1 MNYERRLILVG
12 SICGIAGCIIFLGV
26 AGLLEQLYWQPKFQS
41 LIKSTEDFLSMKGS
55 SPYRQISMGSHLLG
69 AFALMLLAVGF
80 IGLYKVLSYDK
91 KRVSVTIG
99 SVFGLLA
106 CAIMVAMAIVQG
118 TTMTKMGKLFLEST
132 SEQRGLVLYLYRG
145 LRCIDYGLDIAFDF
159 FFFSAWILLGFAMLK
174 HKYFG
179 KIIGSIG
186 IMLFTVTA
194 ILNLWA
200 APNPPSLELSP
211 IVCLWI
217 LVVYIQALRSAK
229 KISFRNDP
237 VMF

>member
-1 MNYERRLILVG
+1 MG
-12 SICGIAGCIIFLGV
+12 SF
-26 AGLLEQLYWQPKFQS
+26 
-41 LIKSTEDFLSMKGS
+41 
-55 SPYRQISMGSHLLG
+55 PYRQISMGSHLLG
-69 AFALMLLAVGF
+69 AFALLLLAAGF
-80 IGLYKVLSYDK
+80 IGLNKMLSYDK
-91 KRVSVTIG
+91 KRVTVTIG
-99 SVFGLLA
+99 YTFGVLASV
-106 CAIMVAMAIVQG
+106 IMVAMSIVQG

-132 SEQRGLVLYLYRG
+132 PNQGEMILYLYRG
-145 LRCIDYGLDIAFDF
+145 LRYIDYGLDIAFDI
-159 FFFSAWILLGFAMLK
+159 FFFSAWILLGYAMLN

-194 ILNLWA
+194 TLNLWA

-211 IVCLWI
+211 VCCLWI

>member
-41 LIKSTEDFLSMKGS
+41 LIKSTGDFLSMKGS
-55 SPYRQISMGSHLLG
+55 SPYRQISMGSHLFG
-69 AFALMLLAVGF
+69 AFALILLAVGF
-80 IGLYKVLSYDK
+80 IGLYKALSYEK
-91 KRVSVTIG
+91 RRVSVTIG
-99 SVFGLLA
+99 SVFGVLA
-106 CAIMVAMAIVQG
+106 CALMVAMAIVQG
-118 TTMTKMGKLFLEST
+118 TVMTKMGKLFLEST
-132 SEQRGLVLYLYRG
+132 AKQREMVLYLYRG
-145 LRCIDYGLDIAFDF
+145 LRCIDYGLDIAFDIF
-159 FFFSAWILLGFAMLK
+159 FLLN

-194 ILNLWA
+194 TLNLWA

-211 IVCLWI
+211 VCCLWI

-229 KISFRNDP
+229 KILSGMP
-237 VMF
+237 Q